1 MGASRDKLT
10 TLDLFSGAGGFSLG
24 LELAGFRS
32 VGAIDISEV
41 AGQTFAA
48 NFGPR
53 PLSRF
58 GPKEG
63 DLRRIRPGELSRAL
77 SKAGGAE
84 LDLLVAAPPCQGFS
98 RIGRGKLDWMA
109 DREGAF
115 VLDPRNH
122 LYRQAVAL
130 LRELRPRAFLYENVA
145 GILHVRG
152 DNVGE
157 RVCEAVAASGYRVRA
172 AILNSAW
179 FGVPQSRERLFVIG
193 VRDDLDLEPVFP
205 RRLHSVT
212 VTRGHFSQAT
222 MSNTLWRRPEFFVP
236 FADLPAADHLA
247 SPVTV
252 RQALADL
259 PSFTGH
265 LRAQREGTRY
275 RPRRES
281 MPAVSYRRE
290 PPNDYCEL
298 MRNWPGLNQPDAV
311 TDHFCRCTPRDY
323 DTFRRM
329 KVGDRYNEALAIAR
343 DRYAE
348 ARFAWWPGSG
358 PRPTRADFIPPYPD
372 DCFDEKWRKLDPNQ
386 PAYTITAHLS
396 KDTYSHI
403 HHNSRQARAITMR
416 EAARLQGF
424 PDGFAFAGN
433 MGDMF
438 TQIGN
443 AVPPLLAAAVG
454 EAILATLQEA
464 AEPCP
469 STPSHRR
476 SAVGQ

>member
-1 MGASRDKLT
+1 MVALRDKLT
-10 TLDLFSGAGGFSLG
+10 ALDLFSGAGGFSLG

-32 VGAIDISEV
+32 LGAVDISAV
-41 AGQTFAA
+41 AGRTFER

-58 GPKEG
+58 SPREG
-63 DLRRIRPGELSRAL
+63 DLRRIRSGELARGL
-77 SKAGGAE
+77 SNAGVTE

-98 RIGRGKLDWMA
+98 RVGRGKLDWMA

-122 LYRQAVAL
+122 LYRQAIAL
-130 LRELRPRAFLYENVA
+130 LRDLRPRAFLYENVA

-157 RVCEAVAASGYRVRA
+157 RVCEAVAASGYQVRA
-172 AILNSAW
+172 ALLNSAW

-193 VRDDLDLEPVFP
+193 VRNDLDLDPVFP
-205 RRLHSVT
+205 TRHHSVT
-212 VTRGHFSQAT
+212 VTRGHLSQAT
-222 MSNTLWRRPEFFVP
+222 MSSTLWRRPEFFVP
-236 FADLPAADHLA
+236 FADLQAADHLA
-247 SPVTV
+247 PPVTV

-259 PSFTGH
+259 PSFTEH
-265 LRAQREGTRY
+265 LKAQREGTRY

-281 MPAVSYRRE
+281 MPAVPYRRD
-290 PPNDYCEL
+290 PPNAYCAL
-298 MRNWPGLNQPDAV
+298 MRNWPGLPQPELV

-323 DTFRRM
+323 ETFRRM

-343 DRYAE
+343 ERYAE
-348 ARFAWWPGSG
+348 ARFASRPESG
-358 PRPTRADFIPPYPD
+358 PRPRRADFIPPYPD

-403 HHNSRQARAITMR
+403 HHNGRQARAITMR

-454 EAILATLQEA
+454 KAILATLQQA
-464 AEPCP
+464 AERCP
-469 STPSHRR
+469 STRSHRR